1 MDSEHSSRRR
11 FLEAVACGSA
21 VASFGAVNS
30 AAVEKSNA
38 PTPSSLTDNEPIR
51 TYREICPQHL
61 DLVLRRSARERERI
75 DRSLQRKGARP
86 VTAGVYQMA
95 NHCNG
100 KAGKKSNLERM
111 LLAIRSTA
119 GQGVQMLAFPEM
131 CLPGY
136 FTRTAGTPAEAVKA
150 NHSLSDH
157 IGRSSYL
164 EQLQNA
170 AREAGMVLAFGFCE
184 KHAES
189 YYNSIGVIDADGS
202 WLGARR
208 KNPLSPQPYD
218 TQSFSEPDA
227 SQRSA
232 VFETK
237 YAAVGVSN
245 CFDGEFPESV
255 RRMRLEG
262 AEVLLWCN
270 AATGNPELGSSS
282 RINSAGSYAQAN
294 RMWVMCCNA
303 VGGDCYGTSV
313 IVGPSG
319 EPLTILPTTDESLG
333 IARIN
338 LALNADWERW
348 RQRLDP
354 IWKS

>member
-1 MDSEHSSRRR
+1 
-11 FLEAVACGSA
+11 
-21 VASFGAVNS
+21 
-30 AAVEKSNA
+30 
-38 PTPSSLTDNEPIR
+38 
-51 TYREICPQHL
+51 
-61 DLVLRRSARERERI
+61 
-75 DRSLQRKGARP
+75 
-86 VTAGVYQMA
+86 MA
-95 NHCNG
+95 NHCDG
-100 KAGKKSNLERM
+100 EAGKKSNLERM
-111 LLAIRSTA
+111 LRAVRSTA

-136 FTRTAGTPAEAVKA
+136 FTRTAGTPAEAVEA
-150 NHSLSDH
+150 NHALSDH

-164 EQLQNA
+164 EQLQDA

-184 KHAES
+184 RDAES

-202 WLGARR
+202 WLGSRR

-218 TQSFSEPDA
+218 TQSFNEPDA
-227 SQRSA
+227 SRRSV
-232 VFETK
+232 VFKAK
-237 YAAVGVSN
+237 YATVGVSN

-262 AEVLLWCN
+262 AEILLWCN

-294 RMWVMCCNA
+294 RMWVVCCNA
-303 VGGDCYGTSV
+303 VGGGCYGTSV

-319 EPLTILPTTDESLG
+319 EPLTILPTTDEGFG
-333 IARIN
+333 IAKIN
-338 LALNADWERW
+338 LALNVDWEKW

-354 IWKS
+354 LWQS